1 MIDWTNA
8 LGLVAG
14 ACTTI
19 SVLPQIIKAWKTKE
33 VEDVS
38 AGMFAV
44 LMTGVFLWL
53 VYGIIRNDFPII
65 AANGASLTLNTFMLY
80 LMMRYGRKNSKD

>member
-8 LGLVAG
+8 LGLLAG
-14 ACTTI
+14 ACTTV

-53 VYGIIRNDFPII
+53 VYGIIRKDFPII
-65 AANGASLTLNTFMLY
+65 AANGASLALNSFMLY
-80 LMMRYGRKNSKD
+80 LMVRYGKKNSKD

>member
-1 MIDWTNA
+1 MIEWTNV

-19 SVLPQIIKAWKTKE
+19 SVLPQIRKAWKTKE
-33 VEDVS
+33 VKDVS
-38 AGMFAV
+38 TGMFAV

-53 VYGIIRNDFPII
+53 VYGIIRKDFPII
-65 AANGASLTLNTFMLY
+65 AANGASLALNSFMLY
-80 LMMRYGRKNSKD
+80 LMMRYGNKNSTD